1 MQRGLCSGGLGE
13 PHKSPH
19 KSGPPREEV
28 GQARTHRG
36 GEASGMTTPVLVSPP
51 SRSRQGAAGSL
62 VGPLRTLLPPS
73 PTPYSVNQQTLGPI
87 WPAQFYKVLLAHS
100 HTLFFTSM
108 AAFGDKAELR
118 GCARGRL
125 ARKAKTFGLFHLAAQ
140 DSTGSAD
147 GLGCAGEPTL
157 SSSVPGEFNFT
168 RGAASVMALVCRHDT
183 CLPRGL
189 PPRRFHVPSAWN
201 LRFLSACL
209 PQHPAFY

>member
-1 MQRGLCSGGLGE
+1 M
-13 PHKSPH
+13 
-19 KSGPPREEV
+19 
-28 GQARTHRG
+28 
-36 GEASGMTTPVLVSPP
+36 
-51 SRSRQGAAGSL
+51 
-62 VGPLRTLLPPS
+62 
-73 PTPYSVNQQTLGPI
+73 NQQTLGPI

-168 RGAASVMALVCRHDT
+168 RGATSVMALVCRHDT